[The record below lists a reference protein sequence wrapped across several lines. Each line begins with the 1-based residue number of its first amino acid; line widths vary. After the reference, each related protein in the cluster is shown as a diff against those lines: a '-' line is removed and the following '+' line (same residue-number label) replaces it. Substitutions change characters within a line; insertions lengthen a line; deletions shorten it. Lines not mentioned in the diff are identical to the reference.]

1 MLALEGY
8 LSNTMETRTLTS
20 TSKRTAT
27 TDDVVLRETKTTR
40 LIFRPILVDNIKE
53 KEASV
58 KGTFVFQKKGLSDT
72 WEDSESTSLSSLKKG
87 ESVKLELK
95 SAELLKLYTEVQNL
109 YEMYRESG
117 IPRGE
122 AQFVKANKAV
132 EAVADLSDEEITA
145 VVKGQEFLG
154 AQAVARLIQWASDA
168 QNFTLMFERLE
179 SLKPESLVN
188 LNAAVG
194 ISTLKRALITWS
206 KHRNDSDEEFWQD
219 LLTEQEFVLE
229 QIFHVPVF
237 VIKSKAYMGGKHAL
251 NKGGGVVDFLIKN
264 NITNSVGLVEIKTPK
279 TDLLTTEYR
288 NGIYNISPE
297 LSGAVMQV
305 LNYRESL
312 AKERKALLSGD
323 EIDAEAFDPKC
334 VVIIGHAKNEL
345 KDRNKLKSF
354 ELFRRQLSD
363 VEVIT
368 YDELFNRTKRLVQT
382 LEGVAND
389 EE

>member
-1 MLALEGY
+1 
-8 LSNTMETRTLTS
+8 METRTVTS
-20 TSKRTAT
+20 TSKRSAT

-58 KGTFVFQKKGLSDT
+58 KGTFVFQKKGISDT

-122 AQFVKANKAV
+122 AQFVKANRAV
-132 EAVADLSDEEITA
+132 EAVAHLSDEEITA

-194 ISTLKRALITWS
+194 ISTLKRALMTWS

-219 LLTEQEFVLE
+219 LLTEHEFVLE
-229 QIFHVPVF
+229 QIFHVPIF
-237 VIKSKAYMGGKHAL
+237 VIKSKAYMGGKNAL

-279 TDLLTTEYR
+279 TDLLTTECR
-288 NGIYNISPE
+288 NGIYNVSPE

-312 AKERKALLSGD
+312 AKERNALLSGD

-368 YDELFNRTKRLVQT
+368 YDELFNKTRKLVQT

>member
-1 MLALEGY
+1 
-8 LSNTMETRTLTS
+8 
-20 TSKRTAT
+20 
-27 TDDVVLRETKTTR
+27 VLRETKTTR

-194 ISTLKRALITWS
+194 ISTLKRALMTWS

-229 QIFHVPVF
+229 QIFHVPIF
-237 VIKSKAYMGGKHAL
+237 VIKSKAYMGGKNAL
-251 NKGGGVVDFLIKN
+251 NKGGV
-264 NITNSVGLVEIKTPK
+264 
-279 TDLLTTEYR
+279 
-288 NGIYNISPE
+288 
-297 LSGAVMQV
+297 LSIF
-305 LNYRESL
+305 S
-312 AKERKALLSGD
+312 S
-323 EIDAEAFDPKC
+323 
-334 VVIIGHAKNEL
+334 
-345 KDRNKLKSF
+345 
-354 ELFRRQLSD
+354 
-363 VEVIT
+363 
-368 YDELFNRTKRLVQT
+368 RTK
-382 LEGVAND
+382 
-389 EE
+389 

>member
-1 MLALEGY
+1 
-8 LSNTMETRTLTS
+8 METRTVTS
-20 TSKRTAT
+20 TSKRSAT

-154 AQAVARLIQWASDA
+154 AQAVARLIQWASDI
-168 QNFTLMFERLE
+168 QNFTLMSERLE
-179 SLKPESLVN
+179 SLRPESLVN
-188 LNAAVG
+188 LSAAVG
-194 ISTLKRALITWS
+194 ISTLKRALMTWS
-206 KHRNDSDEEFWQD
+206 KHRNDGDEELWQG

-229 QIFHVPVF
+229 QIFHVPIF
-237 VIKSKAYMGGKHAL
+237 VIKSKAYMGGKNAL
-251 NKGGGVVDFLIKN
+251 NKGRGVVDFLIKN

-288 NGIYNISPE
+288 NGIYNVSSE

-305 LNYRESL
+305 LNNREFL
-312 AKERKALLSGD
+312 AKERNALLSGD
-323 EIDAEAFDPKC
+323 AIEAEAFDPKC

-382 LEGVAND
+382 LEGVANN

>member
-1 MLALEGY
+1 M
-8 LSNTMETRTLTS
+8 
-20 TSKRTAT
+20 
-27 TDDVVLRETKTTR
+27 
-40 LIFRPILVDNIKE
+40 LVDNERE

-58 KGTFVFQKKGLSDT
+58 KGTFVFQKKSVSDS
-72 WEDSESTSLSSLKKG
+72 WEDAESTSLSSLKKG

-95 SAELLKLYTEVQNL
+95 PAELLKLFTEVQNL
-109 YEMYRESG
+109 YEMYLESG

-132 EAVADLSDEEITA
+132 EAVAELTDEEITA

-179 SLKPESLVN
+179 SLNPESLVN

-194 ISTLKRALITWS
+194 ISTLKRALMEWS
-206 KHRNDSDEEFWQD
+206 KHRNNDDEEFWQD

-229 QIFHVPVF
+229 QIFHVPIF
-237 VIKSKAYMGGKHAL
+237 VIKSKAYMGGKNAL

-264 NITNSVGLVEIKTPK
+264 NVTNSVGLVEIKTPK
-279 TDLLTTEYR
+279 TDLLTTGYR
-288 NGIYNISPE
+288 NGIYNVSSE

-305 LNYRESL
+305 LNYRDTLSRERNSL
-312 AKERKALLSGD
+312 LDDDVGEAD
-323 EIDAEAFDPKC
+323 AFDPKC
-334 VVIIGHAKNEL
+334 VVIIGHARNEL
-345 KDRNKLKSF
+345 KEKEKRKSF

-368 YDELFNRTKRLVQT
+368 YDELFERTKRLVQT
-382 LEGVAND
+382 LEGVASD